1 MRFCIRNWS
10 AMSDEAPRDNA
21 GKPLSFLNVGTGID
35 LSIRELAEQVADTI
49 GYKGTIKWD
58 HSKPDGTPKKQL
70 DISRLEAMG
79 WRAKISLREGL
90 ARTVADFRQSKR
102 HRGIEN

>member
-1 MRFCIRNWS
+1 M
-10 AMSDEAPRDNA
+10 
-21 GKPLSFLNVGTGID
+21 KPLETTQESRHFLTWVRGLTY
-35 LSIRELAEQVADTI
+35 IRELAEQVADMI

-70 DISRLEAMG
+70 DISRLESMG
-79 WRAKISLREGL
+79 WRAKISQRGL
-90 ARTVADFRQSKR
+90 ARTVEDFRQSKR

>member
-1 MRFCIRNWS
+1 
-10 AMSDEAPRDNA
+10 MSDEAPRDNA

-58 HSKPDGTPKKQL
+58 HSKRWNTKKATGYQP
-70 DISRLEAMG
+70 SRVN
-79 WRAKISLREGL
+79 GL
-90 ARTVADFRQSKR
+90 AGK
-102 HRGIEN
+102 N